1 MTKNRPLFRSSLF
14 SALAGAALLLLAS
27 TATAAEYVSVIK
39 DGVNIRS
46 GPEATKEI
54 LWTVFKGFPLQVTST
69 QGTWAKVVDFEGD
82 TGWIA
87 TSLVAKEKTVI
98 VKSETANLRVGAGK
112 DYEIV
117 AAAKR
122 GVVFKPLTTEGDW
135 IKVKHAD
142 GTTGWI
148 FGKLLWPN

>member
-1 MTKNRPLFRSSLF
+1 MTKIRPLFRSSLC

-46 GPEATKEI
+46 GPETTKEI
-54 LWTVFKGFPLQVTST
+54 LWTVFKDFPLQVTST
-69 QGTWAKVVDFEGD
+69 QGSWAKVVDFEGD

-112 DYEIV
+112 DYEI
-117 AAAKR
+117 
-122 GVVFKPLTTEGDW
+122 
-135 IKVKHAD
+135 
-142 GTTGWI
+142 
-148 FGKLLWPN
+148 

>member
-1 MTKNRPLFRSSLF
+1 MTKIRPLFRSSLF
-14 SALAGAALLLLAS
+14 SALAGTALLLLAS

-46 GPEATKEI
+46 GPETTKEI

-87 TSLVAKEKTVI
+87 TSLIAKEKTVI

-148 FGKLLWPN
+148 LGKLLWPN

>member
-1 MTKNRPLFRSSLF
+1 MTRTRSRLSLF
-14 SALAGAALLLLAS
+14 PLLITAALFLFAS
-27 TATAAEYVSVIK
+27 TAIADEYVSVAK

-46 GPEATKEI
+46 GPDTTNEI

-69 QGTWAKVVDFEGD
+69 QGNWSQIVDFEGD
-82 TGWIA
+82 KGWIA
-87 TSLVAKEKTVI
+87 SSLLSKQKTLI
-98 VKSETANLRVGAGK
+98 VKVETANLRVGAGT

-117 AAAKR
+117 ASVKQ

-135 IKVKHAD
+135 VKVQHTD

-148 FGKLLWPN
+148 ASRLLWPN

>member
-1 MTKNRPLFRSSLF
+1 MTKIRPLFRASLF
-14 SALAGAALLLLAS
+14 SALAGAALLLLAA

-46 GPEATKEI
+46 GPETTKEI

-148 FGKLLWPN
+148 LGKLLWPN